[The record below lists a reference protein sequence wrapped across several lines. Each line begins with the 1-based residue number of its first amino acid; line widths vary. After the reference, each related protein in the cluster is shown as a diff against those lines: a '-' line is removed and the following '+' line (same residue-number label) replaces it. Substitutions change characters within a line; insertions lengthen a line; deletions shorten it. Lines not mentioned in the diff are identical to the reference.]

1 MSCITVHASGFSKN
15 KSMQS
20 SVQSFG
26 GMSSMLRLLT
36 SNGLISL
43 VHVVNIYVD
52 NMIGYVK
59 LDKSSIDNAAD
70 SAGISP
76 LSTDS

>member
-1 MSCITVHASGFSKN
+1 
-15 KSMQS
+15 
-20 SVQSFG
+20 
-26 GMSSMLRLLT
+26 MLRLLT